1 VGSRDYR
8 VLALRTARAKGSS
21 VLHLVREDAE
31 ASLCGIPRPALD
43 SDRLVDEFVCEDCID
58 WLLKRRAVSG
68 QQRLADSV

>member
-1 VGSRDYR
+1 M
-8 VLALRTARAKGSS
+8 
-21 VLHLVREDAE
+21 VREDAE